1 MSRRVL
7 VVLPLRYEGQVCS
20 IVRTL
25 EVIGD
30 RWTMLV
36 VRDAFLG
43 VRRFDEFQ
51 RSLGVARNV
60 LTDRLARLVADG
72 ILQRRRYQE
81 RPERFEYSLT
91 PAGLDL
97 WPVLIGLLTWGD
109 KHRPEEAGPPRL
121 MWHRGCGGAITARA
135 TCAACGEP
143 LPPTEIETELG
154 PGTPV
159 AGTGADSAPDAEPR
173 AGIGASASP

>member
-1 MSRRVL
+1 M
-7 VVLPLRYEGQVCS
+7 LPLRYDGLVCS
-20 IVRTL
+20 IARAL

-51 RSLGVARNV
+51 RSLGIARNV

-109 KHRPEEAGPPRL
+109 KHRPEKAGPPRL
-121 MWHRGCGGAITARA
+121 MRHRGCGGAITAAA
-135 TCAACGEP
+135 TCAVCGAP
-143 LPPTEIETELG
+143 LPPSEIETELG
-154 PGTPV
+154 PGAPV
-159 AGTGADSAPDAEPR
+159 AGAGA
-173 AGIGASASP
+173 

>member
-1 MSRRVL
+1 M
-7 VVLPLRYEGQVCS
+7 CS
-20 IVRTL
+20 IARTL

-51 RSLGVARNV
+51 RSLGIARNV

-81 RPERFEYSLT
+81 RPGRFEYSLT

-135 TCAACGEP
+135 TCAACGAP

-159 AGTGADSAPDAEPR
+159 AGTGAGSAPDAEPR